1 MMIDQRREDDIL
13 EQTGPLEL
21 GVGGAVEVTIRV
33 VFKAEADTL
42 TAAEAMRRSAAVKA
56 TISGVI

>member
-1 MMIDQRREDDIL
+1 MTDQRREDDIP
-13 EQTGPLEL
+13 EETGPLGL
-21 GVGGAVEVTIRV
+21 GVGGTVEVTIRV